1 MQQAKQIVQTVF
13 GYDTFRSGQEE
24 AIERIMS
31 EQSLLCV
38 MPTGGGKS
46 LCYQVPALLI
56 EGTVLVI
63 SPLISLMKDQVDAL
77 SQLGVEAAFI
87 NSSLDESSYIATMA
101 LAERGHFQ
109 LLYVAPERLGAPSF
123 QKLLRRLTVPFI
135 AIDEAHCI
143 SEWGH
148 DFRPSYRH
156 IGQLLDQFDERPP
169 VIALTATATPNVQ
182 RDICHQLGIE
192 PSNIVATS
200 VERDNLT
207 FSVEKGID
215 RLAYV
220 EQYAR
225 KYEGESGII
234 YAATRKTV
242 EEVSRQ
248 LERKGISVT
257 MYHGGLG
264 DREREEAQRAFV
276 ENRVDIIV
284 ATNAFGMG
292 IDQSNVRFVIHY
304 QLPSS
309 IEAYYQEAGRAG
321 RDGLPSDCVLLY
333 APQDV
338 QTQRFLIE
346 QSSDEKR
353 REEEMEKLQQIVD
366 YVHTERCLDRY
377 LLTYFGE
384 QREEGCGRCSN
395 CVDDRVFVDVT
406 TDAQK
411 VLSCIVRMRQMYG
424 KGLVAQVLAGS
435 NNQKIR
441 DQRFQELSTYGLMKG
456 QTIRS
461 ITQFIEWL
469 IAEQYVHVENYP
481 YPTLSVTEK
490 GKKILVGEERVMK
503 KKEKVTEKIE
513 KDDPLFQRLRTL
525 RMEIA
530 QREAVPPFVIF
541 SDRTLRELCEKKPQ
555 SLEELREIHGV
566 GEVKLHQYGTLFL
579 EELVLHPNK

>member
-46 LCYQVPALLI
+46 LCYQVPALLT

-353 REEEMEKLQQIVD
+353 REEEMEKLQQVVD

-469 IAEQYVHVENYP
+469 IAEQN
-481 YPTLSVTEK
+481 
-490 GKKILVGEERVMK
+490 R
-503 KKEKVTEKIE
+503 
-513 KDDPLFQRLRTL
+513 
-525 RMEIA
+525 
-530 QREAVPPFVIF
+530 
-541 SDRTLRELCEKKPQ
+541 
-555 SLEELREIHGV
+555 
-566 GEVKLHQYGTLFL
+566 
-579 EELVLHPNK
+579 